1 MYSVPSSLASND
13 FIIELIKRE
22 NPFSIIRLGTEA
34 HAVYDFAIGR
44 QKYRCA
50 SLPNNA
56 GIYWSNKEDLT
67 KYLFMYNDAIRFS
80 DGIVALGDSRWNTV
94 QSYFISQYKLS
105 PIHSRSVESFY
116 YVHDKVTPWTHYL
129 LGKRVLVI
137 NPFVV
142 SFKRQLDRGFS
153 MFQEGHLQMFQ
164 KNQEFVFYKSFQTA
178 AGNRLHSS
186 WIETFNIMCEDIK
199 KMDFDI
205 ALLGCGG
212 YGLPLCDYIKR
223 KLNKSAIYVGGGIQL
238 MFGVMGRRW
247 ENLEFWRRIIKEN
260 KTRFVRPNEDEAL
273 PNSTRVEMSC
283 YW

>member
-1 MYSVPSSLASND
+1 
-13 FIIELIKRE
+13 
-22 NPFSIIRLGTEA
+22 
-34 HAVYDFAIGR
+34 
-44 QKYRCA
+44 
-50 SLPNNA
+50 
-56 GIYWSNKEDLT
+56 
-67 KYLFMYNDAIRFS
+67 
-80 DGIVALGDSRWNTV
+80 
-94 QSYFISQYKLS
+94 
-105 PIHSRSVESFY
+105 
-116 YVHDKVTPWTHYL
+116 
-129 LGKRVLVI
+129 
-137 NPFVV
+137 
-142 SFKRQLDRGFS
+142 

-178 AGNRLHSS
+178 AGNRIHSS

-199 KMDFDI
+199 KIDFDI

-247 ENLEFWRRIIKEN
+247 ENLEFWRGIIKEN
-260 KTRFVRPNEDEAL
+260 KTRFVRPSKDEAL